1 MCLKIVYSHDMVTP
15 EEVISYLG
23 LIGQADA
30 VFSEII
36 KNKEV
41 MKKARE
47 LNIELPT
54 EQLQQFADNY
64 RTLRGLHSA
73 EAMITFL
80 ENAGLTEDDFET
92 FCELS
97 LLTASLKDHLADDKK
112 IEAYFVNN
120 RSDFDYA
127 RVSIIVVKDEHLA
140 REIIIQV
147 TEDGEDF
154 HALARKHSLDEAT
167 KYAGGYT
174 GLLSRQMLPPE
185 VSAKVFNASAGDLLG
200 PFQKDAFSQLIFI
213 EEVVTA
219 TLNDGVKEAIKERI
233 FREWVSPFLK
243 GGVKVVTER

>member
-1 MCLKIVYSHDMVTP
+1 MKILYAHDMITP
-15 EEVISYLG
+15 EEIINYLS
-23 LIGQADA
+23 LIGQADTIFA
-30 VFSEII
+30 EII

-41 MKKARE
+41 IKKARE
-47 LNIELPT
+47 LNLEVLD

-64 RTLRGLHSA
+64 RNLRGLHAA

-80 ENAGLTEDDFET
+80 DHAGLTENDFET

-97 LLTASLKDHLADDKK
+97 LLSAALKDHLADDKK

-127 RVSIIVVKDEHLA
+127 RLSIIVVKDEHLA

-167 KYAGGYT
+167 RYAGGYA
-174 GLLSRQMLPPE
+174 GLLSREMLPPE
-185 VSAKVFNASAGDLLG
+185 VSAKVFTASAGDSLG
-200 PFQKDAFSQLIFI
+200 PFKKDAFFQLIFI
-213 EEVVTA
+213 EEVQTA
-219 TLNDGVKEAIKERI
+219 TLNDGVKEAIKEQI
-233 FREWVSPFLK
+233 FREWISPFLK
-243 GGVKVVTER
+243 GGVKVVTEQ

>member
-1 MCLKIVYSHDMVTP
+1 LKIVYSHDTVTP

-47 LNIELPT
+47 LNIELPD

-64 RTLRGLHSA
+64 RNLRGLHSA

-127 RVSIIVVKDEHLA
+127 RLSIIVVQEEHLA

-147 TEDGEDF
+147 TEEGEDF

-174 GLLSRQMLPPE
+174 GMLSRQMLPPD
-185 VSAKVFNASAGDLLG
+185 VSAKVFNASAGDSLG
-200 PFQKDAFSQLIFI
+200 PFQKDAFFQLFFI

-219 TLNDGVKEAIKERI
+219 TLNEGVKEAIKELI
-233 FREWVSPFLK
+233 FREWLSPFLK
-243 GGVKVVTER
+243 GGVKVVTDH